1 MCNTGCNRNIEGYHT
16 QQIAEAKQHS
26 SGHLFFPMAFEVEQ
40 LGRNY
45 WKRSYSIAYRSTTGR
60 NIPDRHSPWTNMYVA
75 GQARVVLSLGGNP
88 VPPSFAAV
96 TNSHI
101 LIHVILPT
109 TLQLI
114 KDLLDV
120 TGQVEPIMEAE
131 H

>member
-1 MCNTGCNRNIEGYHT
+1 
-16 QQIAEAKQHS
+16 
-26 SGHLFFPMAFEVEQ
+26 MAFKEVEQ

-45 WKRSYSIAYRSTTGR
+45 WKRSYSIAYRSTTGI

-75 GQARVVLSLGGNP
+75 SQAWVVLSPGANL

-96 TNSHI
+96 INSDI
-101 LIHVILPT
+101 FIHVILPT

-120 TGQVEPIMEAE
+120 T
-131 H
+131 

>member
-1 MCNTGCNRNIEGYHT
+1 
-16 QQIAEAKQHS
+16 
-26 SGHLFFPMAFEVEQ
+26 MAFKEVEQ

-60 NIPDRHSPWTNMYVA
+60 NIPGRHSPWTNMYVA
-75 GQARVVLSLGGNP
+75 GQAWVVLSLGGNP

-109 TLQLI
+109 TLRLI

>member
-1 MCNTGCNRNIEGYHT
+1 
-16 QQIAEAKQHS
+16 
-26 SGHLFFPMAFEVEQ
+26 MAFKEVEQ

-60 NIPDRHSPWTNMYVA
+60 NIPNRHSPWTNMYVT
-75 GQARVVLSLGGNP
+75 GQTWVVLSLGGNP
-88 VPPSFAAV
+88 IPPSFDVV
-96 TNSHI
+96 TNSDI

-120 TGQVEPIMEAE
+120 IGQFEPIMEAE